1 MIQDPRMILQSA
13 TLIEEDG
20 KIYREYIHR
29 MEIDVD
35 ALKADREKRVKE
47 ANLAVELMDEI
58 EEKTPIKINNKP
70 KKINK

>member
-1 MIQDPRMILQSA
+1 MILQSA

-58 EEKTPIKINNKP
+58 EEKTPIKIKNKP